1 VIVDI
6 QYSAGSNDWPT
17 LRDAALRAE
26 HEGYGTMW
34 VLDHFDGA
42 MVGGDRPMLEAF
54 TLLGAL
60 AATTSRIGLGTLV
73 ANVNNRRA
81 ALLGLAASSV
91 QRISGG
97 RMTLGIGAGSAPGS
111 KWAREHDERG
121 IALHAR
127 MADRHREVAA
137 QIPVLRATADA
148 PIIVGAASVE
158 LATLA
163 GELADGMNVRISH
176 GRVADIV
183 DAARRAAGERP
194 FDLSA
199 WAFLDDPTA
208 HDRAEELGL
217 DRLIL
222 VDLGGLGDTG
232 LD

>member
-6 QYSAGSNDWPT
+6 QYSAGANEWPV
-17 LRDAALRAE
+17 LRDAVLRAE
-26 HEGYGTMW
+26 DEGYGTTW

-60 AATTSRIGLGTLV
+60 AACTTRIGLGTLV
-73 ANVNNRRA
+73 ANVNNRRP

-97 RMTLGIGAGSAPGS
+97 RMVLGIGAGSAPGT

-121 IALHAR
+121 IPLHATIHG
-127 MADRHREVAA
+127 RHREVIE
-137 QIPVLRATADA
+137 QIPVLRASTDV
-148 PIIVGAASVE
+148 PIIIGAASVE
-158 LATLA
+158 LAAIA
-163 GELADGMNVRISH
+163 GEVADGMNVRMSH
-176 GRVADIV
+176 RKVADIV
-183 DAARRAAGERP
+183 AAARRAAGDRP

-199 WAFLDDPTA
+199 WAFLDDPAA
-208 HDRAEELGL
+208 HQQAEELGL

-222 VDLGGLGDTG
+222 VDLRPLA
-232 LD
+232 